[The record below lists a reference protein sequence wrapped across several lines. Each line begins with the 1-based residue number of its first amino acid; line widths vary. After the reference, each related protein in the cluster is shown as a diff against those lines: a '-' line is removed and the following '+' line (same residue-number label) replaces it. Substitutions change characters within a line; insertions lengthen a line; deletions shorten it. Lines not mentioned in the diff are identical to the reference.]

1 MSEAQQQAD
10 NIHSDQ
16 AGNVS
21 NSANIDHA
29 LSRFKLKTTEPV
41 QLQGKA
47 VDVLKRFRQHEDIAA
62 IPVVNGQMQPIGLIT
77 RRKTLAVFGHKY
89 SYELNSRKTVKIL
102 MDEQPLIL
110 DAQSDIEAISRA
122 MTERDELRA
131 FDPAIMTTN
140 GQYCGLLSVITLLK
154 RITDIRIEL
163 AFDSNPLS
171 RLPGNNSINREIDK
185 RLQQGQPFMLVYAD
199 LDNFKA
205 FNDHYGYERGD
216 RVIQLV
222 ARVFNAA
229 AMPHDFIGHVG
240 GDDFV
245 MLLHPDNWRQQV
257 ESALDI
263 FSIESALMYNT
274 DERQRGYI
282 IAEGRQGQS
291 MHFPLMS
298 LSMAVVPCTDHAYP
312 SHVAVSEI
320 ASEVKHLAKKQSGN
334 SIVVN
339 RRMPERVT
347 TTHYPRITIVGI
359 SHCTE

>member
-10 NIHSDQ
+10 NIHSDL

-29 LSRFKLKTTEPV
+29 LSHFKLKTTEPV

-47 VDVLKRFRQHEDIAA
+47 VDVLKRFRHHEDIAA
-62 IPVVNGQMQPIGLIT
+62 I
-77 RRKTLAVFGHKY
+77 
-89 SYELNSRKTVKIL
+89 
-102 MDEQPLIL
+102 
-110 DAQSDIEAISRA
+110 
-122 MTERDELRA
+122 
-131 FDPAIMTTN
+131 
-140 GQYCGLLSVITLLK
+140 
-154 RITDIRIEL
+154 
-163 AFDSNPLS
+163 
-171 RLPGNNSINREIDK
+171 
-185 RLQQGQPFMLVYAD
+185 
-199 LDNFKA
+199 
-205 FNDHYGYERGD
+205 
-216 RVIQLV
+216 
-222 ARVFNAA
+222 
-229 AMPHDFIGHVG
+229 PHDFIGHVG

-339 RRMPERVT
+339 RRMPELVT